1 METVSYL
8 NVGGTDY
15 ELADKQARNDIGL
28 KADKVE
34 LEKVASGSP
43 AGVYANLSELQ
54 SAENVDKTRI
64 YLTTDN
70 GNWNYWNGNS
80 WVSGGVYQATQ
91 IEINSLSPNLM
102 TFFNAVGNL
111 LKTTAL
117 INGKN
122 FDNTGSVVE
131 NETTFITD
139 YIKVKPN
146 TTYKVFS
153 LNTVLYDNNKNK
165 IKTIYPTDSETLI
178 YTFTTTEDTAYIRT
192 SGGIEAMENGS
203 LFIFEGLKEKDKFSD
218 LSGYAL
224 NDEIIVKVGNNNIN
238 DKTIDYNKTDFIN
251 LYGNLLSIASY
262 VNNKYLNAAGDIV
275 NGSDDD
281 FVTDYILVEPNTSY
295 KVFAY
300 NVNLYNKNKEFLQAV
315 EHSGLTF
322 TFTTTEDTA
331 YIRTSG
337 AISVLNNGS
346 LYLLKENDNNK
357 NQRIYINDNI
367 KIDNR
372 YFLDLST
379 NMPKLIEDKNIKD
392 FGDIGNKCYFLGRW
406 IKTDNG
412 MYTTLAGAKIFTRVK
427 NTSTVAFD
435 FSDTTNYMLRF
446 AYKVDNNDYVVIE
459 DSTSFTISD
468 LDKNIEHYI
477 EVVITSMQTATF
489 ASNNGVYLKDI
500 TVDADGEA
508 IAVKPECRI
517 GLCFG
522 DSISEGYNVNGDNK
536 NSHHLNF
543 LSQTSKFLK
552 CGFVSI
558 GRGGIGYISKSNSD
572 WLPVK
577 GTEGEETA
585 YNANGSYI
593 DCLNSSNKHIDE
605 KVDFILIE
613 LGTNDNV
620 TDLESYKLIVKNCVN
635 RIKNKY
641 PGRIIVGLIPLNG
654 KNKEILT
661 EAYEEIN
668 IIIIDCSKYLV
679 STTDNVHPDLQGSIN
694 FGYCLSEDL
703 LNIFGKSYFLI

>member
-15 ELADKQARNDIGL
+15 ELADKQARIDMAL
-28 KADKVE
+28 KADKTA

-43 AGVYANLSELQ
+43 AGVYDSLLSLQ
-54 SAENVDKTRI
+54 SAEGTDKTKI
-64 YLTTDN
+64 YITTDN
-70 GNWNYWNGNS
+70 GNWNYWNGS
-80 WVSGGVYQATQ
+80 TWVSGGVYQATQ

-111 LKTTAL
+111 LKTTS
-117 INGKN
+117 IIEGKN
-122 FDNTGSVVE
+122 FDDTGNIVE

-139 YIKVKPN
+139 YIKVKPS
-146 TTYKVFS
+146 TIYKVFS
-153 LNTVLYDNNKNK
+153 LNCVLYNSNKNK
-165 IKTIYPTDSETLI
+165 IKTITPPDGSLVF
-178 YTFTTTEDTAYIRT
+178 TFTTTEDTTYIRT
-192 SGGIEAMENGS
+192 SGGIEAIENNS
-203 LFIFEGLKEKDKFSD
+203 LFVFEGLKDSDKFKDIKGHS
-218 LSGYAL
+218 L
-224 NDEIIVKVGNNNIN
+224 NDEILVKIDNTNLN
-238 DKTIDYNKTDFIN
+238 DKVVGYNKTDFIN
-251 LYGNLLSIASY
+251 RYGNLLKSSSY
-262 VNNKYLNAAGDIV
+262 IRNKYLKDDGSIID
-275 NGSDDD
+275 GSDDD
-281 FVTDYILVEPNTSY
+281 FVTDYILVEPNTTY
-295 KVFAY
+295 KIFAY

-315 EHSGLTF
+315 EHSGTIF
-322 TFTTTEDTA
+322 TFTTTEDTL

-337 AISVLNNGS
+337 AITALENGS

-357 NQRIYINDNI
+357 NQRIYIDKNI
-367 KIDNR
+367 KIDDR
-372 YFLDLST
+372 YFLDLKI
-379 NMPKLIEDKNIKD
+379 NMPKLAEGKNTRD

-477 EVVITSMQTATF
+477 EVVITSMNTATF
-489 ASNNGVYLKDI
+489 SSNNGVYLKDI
-500 TVDADGEA
+500 TVDANGEVV
-508 IAVKPECRI
+508 AVKPKCRI

-522 DSISEGYNVNGDNK
+522 DSITEGWNVNNDNN
-536 NSHHLNF
+536 NSYHLNF
-543 LSQTSKFLK
+543 LSQISKFLK
-552 CGFVSI
+552 CEFISI
-558 GRGGIGYISKSNSD
+558 GRGGIGYITKSNSD

-585 YNANGSYI
+585 YNADCSYI
-593 DCLNSSNKHIDE
+593 DCFNSSNKYIDE
-605 KVDFILIE
+605 NVDFILIE